1 MIMKRREEERRMADV
16 VRIAVPMMLKCFC
29 PLIRFAENIFG
40 KKVNWEY
47 DGYTKELRIAFPVDH
62 NRYHIIAVKISERVW
77 VLPESYVRK
86 YFRKLERHVYRKLHE
101 RKLAEAFTYCLIAK
115 ATYPV
120 TRKYPRRVV
129 NIFYCL
135 FNTRISD
142 VKKIVNMIRKL
153 IASLYDRKAQQL
165 RASVEEKNIE
175 PYGWVDRLIKFYEAV
190 RDILLTED
198 YMYRLLYSRYVN
210 L

>member
-1 MIMKRREEERRMADV
+1 MKRGEEGSGMVDV

-29 PLIRFAENIFG
+29 PLIKFAENIFG
-40 KKVNWEY
+40 KKVNWTY
-47 DGYTKELRIAFPVDH
+47 DPYTKELRIAFPVDR
-62 NRYHIIAVKISERVW
+62 NRYHIIGIKISERVW

-101 RKLAEAFTYCLIAK
+101 RKLAEAFTYCLIGK

-153 IASLYDRKAQQL
+153 IASLYDQKAKQL
-165 RASVEEKNIE
+165 RASVVDKGID
-175 PYGWVDRLIKFYEAV
+175 PYGWVEKLIKFYETV
-190 RDILLTED
+190 RDILLTDD
-198 YMYRLLYSRYVN
+198 YMYRLLYAKYVQF
-210 L
+210 